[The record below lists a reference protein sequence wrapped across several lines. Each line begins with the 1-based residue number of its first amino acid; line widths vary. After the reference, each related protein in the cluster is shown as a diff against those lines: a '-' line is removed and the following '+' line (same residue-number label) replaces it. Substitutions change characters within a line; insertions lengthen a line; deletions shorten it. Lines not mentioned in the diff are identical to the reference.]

1 MKKKYLLYKYNI
13 KMFISDLKFG
23 QKYEQKLLELLPYDT
38 YTHKVGYSKKKDI
51 QEDGFNKNYDLT
63 ITKDNKLT
71 KYEVK
76 SDRRAINTMNIAI
89 EFECRN
95 KPSGI
100 MITEADIYAYFI
112 IKPDDLFDL
121 YLIPVEDLKKMIT
134 EKKYKRLVNGG
145 DGYLSKMYLM
155 SLNDMQNYLF
165 KV

>member
-1 MKKKYLLYKYNI
+1 
-13 KMFISDLKFG
+13 MFISDLKFG

-63 ITKDNKLT
+63 ITKDDITT

-95 KPSGI
+95 KASGI
-100 MITEADIYAYFI
+100 MTTEADYYAYFI
-112 IKPDDLFDL
+112 IKSSELFDL
-121 YLIPVEDLKKMIT
+121 YLIPVEDLREMIN
-134 EKKYKRLVNGG
+134 EKKYKRLVKGG
-145 DGYLSKMYLM
+145 DSYLSKMYLI
-155 SLNDMQNYLF
+155 SLNDLQKYLF
-165 KV
+165 KQ

>member
-1 MKKKYLLYKYNI
+1 
-13 KMFISDLKFG
+13 
-23 QKYEQKLLELLPYDT
+23 
-38 YTHKVGYSKKKDI
+38 
-51 QEDGFNKNYDLT
+51 
-63 ITKDNKLT
+63 
-71 KYEVK
+71 
-76 SDRRAINTMNIAI
+76 MNIAI

-112 IKPDDLFDL
+112 IKPNDLFDL